1 MGRHNRMTLLETET
15 MRLRRLVADLL
26 LQKMRLEE
34 ELQLRSRPLKRNG

>member
-1 MGRHNRMTLLETET
+1 MTLLETET